1 MKRVMFLVAIG
12 LLLLWLMAGR
22 SDFYLIAGSDAIDVV
37 YKAPLWVFVGV
48 AMAAVGSWLVVL
60 FSRLKWMAVPAS
72 VLLLMLLLPSQ
83 AVVDSGKRQQV
94 EYYLAGVQLAAI
106 SYDPTADGSLTVLSV
121 NPLVSEIAIQ
131 GQSMRVVSGLCPLCI
146 DLTGMATP

>member
-1 MKRVMFLVAIG
+1 MKRVMYLVAIG

-22 SDFYLIAGSDAIDVV
+22 SDFYLIAGSDAIDAV
-37 YKAPLWVFVGV
+37 YKAPLWVFVVV
-48 AMAAVGSWLVVL
+48 AVTAVGSWLVAL

-83 AVVDSGKRQQV
+83 AVVDSGKRQQL

-106 SYDPTADGSLTVLSV
+106 SYDPTADGTLMVVSV

-146 DLTGMATP
+146 DFTGMANP